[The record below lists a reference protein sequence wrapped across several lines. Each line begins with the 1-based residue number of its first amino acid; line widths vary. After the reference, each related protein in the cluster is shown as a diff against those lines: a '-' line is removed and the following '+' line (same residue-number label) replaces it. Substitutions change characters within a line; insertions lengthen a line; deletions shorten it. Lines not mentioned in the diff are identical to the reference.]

1 MAFLPRRRT
10 LPVAPLVSP
19 FGDKTVTHR
28 LLLTAFLATGAAS
41 ALAQNTTAPAQAPQ
55 PVSRTTYMQKVDSSF
70 VTVDSNKD
78 GFMDRAEIEAAETKA
93 LSGRKAVMLRDRE
106 GAFRKMDA
114 NKDGSL
120 TLQEYNAAL
129 AAVQLR
135 KADATPVLNRLDTNK
150 DGKVS
155 LAENR
160 VPSMAQFDRADAN
173 KDGTLTAAELKAPG
187 KR

>member
-1 MAFLPRRRT
+1 M
-10 LPVAPLVSP
+10 
-19 FGDKTVTHR
+19 THR
-28 LLLTAFLATGAAS
+28 FLLTAYLSTAAVAAS
-41 ALAQNTTAPAQAPQ
+41 AQNSTAPAAPAAQ
-55 PVSRTTYMQKVDSSF
+55 PVSRTAYMQKVDGAF
-70 VTVDSNKD
+70 VNVDANKD

-93 LSGRKAVMLRDRE
+93 MTGRKAVMLRDRE
-106 GAFRKMDA
+106 SAFRKMDA

-120 TLQEYNAAL
+120 SLQEYNAAL
-129 AAVQLR
+129 VAVQLR
-135 KADATPVLNRLDTNK
+135 KPNAAPVLSRLDTNK

-173 KDGTLTAAELKAPG
+173 KDGTLTPAELKAPA

>member
-1 MAFLPRRRT
+1 M
-10 LPVAPLVSP
+10 
-19 FGDKTVTHR
+19 THR
-28 LLLTAFLATGAAS
+28 FLLTAFLATGAAS
-41 ALAQNTTAPAQAPQ
+41 ALAQNTTAPAAQGPQ
-55 PVSRTTYMQKVDSSF
+55 PVSRATYMQKVDSAF
-70 VTVDSNKD
+70 VNVDANKD
-78 GFMDRAEIEAAETKA
+78 GFMDRAEIEGAEAKA
-93 LSGRKAVMLRDRE
+93 LTNRKAVMLRDRE

-120 TLQEYNAAL
+120 TLQEDNAAL
-129 AAVQLR
+129 VAAQVR
-135 KADATPVLNRLDTNK
+135 KSNATPVLNRLDTNK

-173 KDGTLTAAELKAPG
+173 KDGTLTPTELKAPA